1 MTPSL
6 HLAGFSATVPWRGNL
21 EFKRLLSSYGDW
33 SPVLVLTRDG
43 SGSGRGGGGGGGRVS
58 LDSQGQPRFDYRP
71 SRRDARAMARGAAAA
86 VGALAAAGAVEV
98 GSFLHTE
105 FLQLPPPPPPQQTLP
120 AAAAAAAAG
129 PASSSSSAAAAS
141 AAAARERTLAV
152 ERYQRHIGTAFGPG
166 AIRRGGAGATVI
178 SAHQMG
184 TARAGSSPTTG
195 AVEGATGET
204 WEVQNL
210 FVADASLF
218 PTASGVNP
226 MISVCALSWM
236 VAEGICEREV
246 GKKRAAAG
254 ARSVLSRG
262 ASASSSSSSG
272 SLLSPAAIL
281 REAVEGG
288 SGLLPLASSN
298 GSPSSSSRGPV
309 LVSRE
314 KK

>member
-6 HLAGFSATVPWRGNL
+6 HLAGFAATVPWRGNA

-43 SGSGRGGGGGGGRVS
+43 GGRVEKGKKVKRSKGGGRVS

-71 SRRDARAMARGAAAA
+71 SKIDARSMAKGAAAA
-86 VGALAAAGAVEV
+86 VEALAAAGAVEI
-98 GSFLHTE
+98 GSFLQFP
-105 FLQLPPPPPPQQTLP
+105 FLALPPPLPP
-120 AAAAAAAAG
+120 
-129 PASSSSSAAAAS
+129 SAAAATSSS
-141 AAAARERTLAV
+141 ADRDERKLAV
-152 ERYQRHIGTAFGPG
+152 ERYKRDIETGFGPR
-166 AIRRGGAGATVI
+166 AIRRGGVGATVI

-184 TARAGSSPTTG
+184 TARAGKKPKTG

-204 WEVQNL
+204 WEVEGL

-226 MISVCALSWM
+226 MVSICALSWM
-236 VAEGICEREV
+236 VAEGICERSV

-254 ARSVLSRG
+254 IRSILAR
-262 ASASSSSSSG
+262 ASSSSSS
-272 SLLSPAAIL
+272 SSDSSCLSPAAIL

-288 SGLLPLASSN
+288 SGLPLLPL
-298 GSPSSSSRGPV
+298 SSSSSSSQRGPV
-309 LVSRE
+309 LVPRE
-314 KK
+314 